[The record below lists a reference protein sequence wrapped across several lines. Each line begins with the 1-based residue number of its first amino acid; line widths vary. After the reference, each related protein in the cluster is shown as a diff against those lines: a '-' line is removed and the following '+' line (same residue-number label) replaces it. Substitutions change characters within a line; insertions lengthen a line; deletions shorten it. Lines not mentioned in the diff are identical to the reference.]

1 MSLTT
6 LTVMA
11 DTTGR
16 SGSTDSLLGINLN
29 LASLASYRID
39 ELKFWLKCRGDS
51 LKRLPTKAAYIQ
63 R

>member
-1 MSLTT
+1 
-6 LTVMA
+6 MA

-39 ELKFWLKCRGDS
+39 ELKFWLKFRGDS
-51 LKRLPTKAAYIQ
+51 LKRLPTKAACIQ